1 MTNDNEKKFAER
13 IDTHLAG
20 TAQAGNDEAWETI
33 YALRPDLAP
42 APNVKHEELVDALN
56 VTAPAPVNRSMR
68 WRAAALILSAA
79 AAVLIFVP
87 MPDQDP
93 EVLVYTSAEKASKT
107 EEVAL
112 EASTEE
118 APVPLKSSTGVSNQP
133 APDSD
138 LRVITKTENGEAQLD
153 ATVEF
158 GMKSE
163 GFAGG
168 ATNVGSMGGTNSGS
182 FEASTGAR
190 AAPVRKRTRAQPEIP
205 IAQALAPALAP
216 APAPAPAPA
225 EELIAEAS
233 EDELDLPQT
242 RDELLATIQPP
253 AEQGAANA
261 LQVAKEFIKRKDLL
275 SADIAVKMGLKFG
288 DTPSMLA
295 LKELE
300 IWLQENIPPTP

>member
-20 TAQAGNDEAWETI
+20 TAQAGNDEAWEAI

-56 VTAPAPVNRSMR
+56 VTVPAPVNRSMR

-87 MPDQDP
+87 MPEQDP

-118 APVPLKSSTGVSNQP
+118 APVALKSSTGVSNQP

-138 LRVITKTENGEAQLD
+138 LRAITKAENGEPQLD

-182 FEASTGAR
+182 FGASTGAR
-190 AAPVRKRTRAQPEIP
+190 AAPVRKRTRAQPEMP
-205 IAQALAPALAP
+205 MAQAI
-216 APAPAPAPA
+216 APAPA

-275 SADIAVKMGLKFG
+275 SADVAVKMGLKFG

-300 IWLQENIPPTP
+300 IWLKENIPPTP